1 MKKTLLC
8 LLILGLLS
16 ISNAS
21 FVKCENSDKNWI
33 PHPVIPEPVIPE
45 PIIPKV
51 VIPEPIIPK
60 APDIP
65 EIDIP
70 EITIPGVKVR
80 ENDEWA
86 LVTLSSD
93 ILFDFDKD
101 TIRPDAYKAL
111 NEIYT
116 LLIQRYQ
123 DMPIRLHGHTDSKGT
138 EEYNMDLS
146 KRRVNSVKKWF
157 VRRGIPERLIT
168 THAYGESMPVAP
180 NTKKDGSDNPEG
192 RRKNRRVEIYVH
204 KIVGKERAR
213 AIGDNH
219 LKP

>member
-1 MKKTLLC
+1 MKKAILC
-8 LLILGLLS
+8 LSILGLVFVAG
-16 ISNAS
+16 AS
-21 FVKCENSDKNWI
+21 FAKSGKSEKNWI
-33 PHPVIPEPVIPE
+33 PQPVIPKVKIPKA
-45 PIIPKV
+45 IIPKA
-51 VIPEPIIPK
+51 IIPK

-70 EITIPGVKVR
+70 QITIPGVKVR

-86 LVTLSSD
+86 LITLSSD

-111 NEIYT
+111 NEIYA

-157 VRRGIPERLIT
+157 VRRGIPETRIT
-168 THAYGESMPVAP
+168 TYAYGESMPVAP

-192 RRKNRRVEIYVH
+192 RQKNRRVEIYVH
-204 KIVGKERAR
+204 KLVREKPAKTT
-213 AIGDNH
+213 GDNH

>member
-1 MKKTLLC
+1 MKKAILC
-8 LLILGLLS
+8 LLIFGLVFVAG
-16 ISNAS
+16 AS
-21 FVKCENSDKNWI
+21 FAKSGKSEKNWI
-33 PHPVIPEPVIPE
+33 PQPVIPKVKIPKA
-45 PIIPKV
+45 IIPKA
-51 VIPEPIIPK
+51 IIPK

-70 EITIPGVKVR
+70 QITIPGVKVR

-86 LVTLSSD
+86 LITLSSD

-111 NEIYT
+111 NEIYA
-116 LLIQRYQ
+116 LLIQRYK
-123 DMPIRLHGHTDSKGT
+123 DMPIQLHGHTDSKGT

-157 VRRGIPERLIT
+157 VRRGIPETRIT
-168 THAYGESMPVAP
+168 TYAYGESMPVAP

-192 RRKNRRVEIYVH
+192 RQKNRRVEIYVH
-204 KIVGKERAR
+204 KLVREKPAKTT
-213 AIGDNH
+213 GDNH
-219 LKP
+219 SKP